1 MITIIFGTNNKEDD
15 EEEDTVEYRTVQNTQ
30 EPTQGRSEE
39 EASVPSR
46 DSRPQRD
53 YPVSEVD
60 GITHQEVTF
69 STTPPGSVSGSVWGL
84 EDRPCSIPVYRYF
97 GSTGSG

>member
-1 MITIIFGTNNKEDD
+1 MITILFGTNNKQDD
-15 EEEDTVEYRTVQNTQ
+15 ENEEQVYYWTDQGKQETRT
-30 EPTQGRSEE
+30 EE

-53 YPVSEVD
+53 YSVPEVD
-60 GITHQEVTF
+60 GATHQEVTF
-69 STTPPGSVSGSVWGL
+69 STTPPGSVSGCVSGL
-84 EDRPCSIPVYRYF
+84 EDRPREVSVYSYF